1 MCRRRRSIV
10 VRHIEGVA
18 AVLLIEVNLMPMLL
32 LFSGSFAFGCVT
44 RAHSPGAGRSVLN
57 ARTSPAEK
65 AADAKLHRTRY
76 EPSRSRKPSGG
87 DDAGASVG
95 RGRTRK
101 SQRANQNTSISAPL
115 FRRAPVPALLRLLR
129 LPLRQN
135 DRIGQVLCDGPD
147 IPGRVHR
154 GGDERTR

>member
-1 MCRRRRSIV
+1 CFITLSIAAWPPFANAFRMPSIV
-10 VRHIEGVA
+10 
-18 AVLLIEVNLMPMLL
+18 N
-32 LFSGSFAFGCVT
+32 AFRWR
-44 RAHSPGAGRSVLN
+44 RARSTPPL
-57 ARTSPAEK
+57 
-65 AADAKLHRTRY
+65 
-76 EPSRSRKPSGG
+76 GF
-87 DDAGASVG
+87 G

-115 FRRAPVPALLRLLR
+115 FRRAPVPALLRLPR

-135 DRIGQVLCDGPD
+135 ERIGQVLCDGPD